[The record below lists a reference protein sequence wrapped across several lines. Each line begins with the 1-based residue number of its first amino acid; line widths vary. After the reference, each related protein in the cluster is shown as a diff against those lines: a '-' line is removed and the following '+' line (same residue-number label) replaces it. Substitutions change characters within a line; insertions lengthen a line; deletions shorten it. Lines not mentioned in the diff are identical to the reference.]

1 MNLENWFVK
10 LPKRLAFAALMAAMA
25 LALGACGPDSS
36 SPAPQAASS
45 PFNVAKGEGKLVSS
59 ELVTTYPTASANNV
73 TGLDAFYNNLICAG
87 LNQTDCAT
95 NIADLNTPEFGNFD
109 LSSDPIANNPLGIA
123 NVDAVKID
131 YGAINVDHA
140 AVTVSGGIAI
150 PELSPDQL
158 KGVILYF
165 HGTTVQ
171 RTNVPSNFTATTNV
185 SSYTDG
191 ILLAA
196 LWASQ
201 GYVVVMPDY
210 IGLGDDVTHVHPYVV
225 YPREN
230 AQCGLAMLKAART
243 YLAQNYQ
250 VMGRLPLFITGYSE
264 GGAYALE
271 AARLM
276 QSNPAYGLTLGLS
289 LREDAPMSGFFDLSG
304 TGLPYLFDNI
314 STTNNNWYSL
324 NPTVSAISKPYLSAY
339 LVLSFA
345 NYSGIAPTDILAAN
359 FYNCPS
365 NSPCGPSNNLDGL
378 YFTAPQSSGY
388 DSQVAF
394 LTFALAQQTG
404 WSITNNAVTPL
415 LTDTYAQQLMQRDRT
430 NPLYS
435 QLVRADTY
443 KFVPQFLLD
452 LVSLEQDSVVTRKNS
467 DVAYA
472 YFIKQRPHGPYA
484 ETLVPNDDF
493 LAAPLGSAGPI
504 DHTTELPFLTV
515 LVLNDFNMVP

>member
-1 MNLENWFVK
+1 MNSGNRFAKVA
-10 LPKRLAFAALMAAMA
+10 KRLAFPALLAALAF
-25 LALGACGPDSS
+25 ALGACGADSPGPT
-36 SPAPQAASS
+36 PAAASS

-59 ELVTTYPTASANNV
+59 ELVTTYPTASTNSV
-73 TGLDAFYNNLICAG
+73 TGLDTFYNNLICSG

-95 NIADLNTPEFGNFD
+95 NITDLNTPEFGNFD
-109 LSSDPIANNPLGIA
+109 LASDPIGDNPLGIA
-123 NVDAVKID
+123 NVAAVKID
-131 YGAINVDHA
+131 YGAIHVDHT
-140 AVTVSGGIAI
+140 AVTVSGGIAV
-150 PELSPDQL
+150 PELSANKL

-171 RTNVPSNFTATTNV
+171 RTYVPSSFTTTTNV
-185 SSYTDG
+185 LSYTDS

-196 LWASQ
+196 VWASQ

-210 IGLGDDVTHVHPYVV
+210 VGLGDDVTHVHPYVA

-243 YLAQNYQ
+243 YLSRNYKIK
-250 VMGRLPLFITGYSE
+250 GRLPLFITGYSE

-271 AARLM
+271 TAHLM
-276 QSNPAYGLTLGLS
+276 QRNPAYGSTLGLS

-324 NPTVSAISKPYLSAY
+324 DPTVSALSKPYLSAY

-345 NYSGIAPTDILAAN
+345 NYSGIAPTDMLATK
-359 FYNCPS
+359 FYTCPS
-365 NSPCGPSNNLDGL
+365 NSPCGPTNNLDGL

-388 DSQVAF
+388 NGQVAF
-394 LTFALAQQTG
+394 LTYALAQQTG
-404 WSITNNAVTPL
+404 WSTTNNAVTPL
-415 LTDTYAQQLMQRDRT
+415 LTDTYAQQLQQQDKT
-430 NPLYS
+430 NPLYR
-435 QLVRADTY
+435 QLLDADTY
-443 KFVPQFLLD
+443 KFVPRFPLD

-493 LAAPLGSAGPI
+493 LAAPLGSAEPI
-504 DHTTELPFLTV
+504 DHSTELPFLAV
-515 LVLNDFNMVP
+515 LVLNDFNTAP

>member
-1 MNLENWFVK
+1 MKSGNRFVK
-10 LPKRLAFAALMAAMA
+10 LAKSLAFPAILAAMA
-25 LALGACGPDSS
+25 FALGACGSNSS
-36 SPAPQAASS
+36 GPAPAAVSS

-73 TGLDAFYNNLICAG
+73 TGLDAFYNNLICSG

-109 LSSDPIANNPLGIA
+109 LASDPIANNSLGIA

-131 YGAINVDHA
+131 YGAINVDHT

-150 PELSPDQL
+150 PELAPDQL

-171 RTNVPSNFTATTNV
+171 RTNVPSNFTAITNV

-196 LWASQ
+196 VWASQ

-210 IGLGDDVTHVHPYVV
+210 VGLGDDVTHVHPYVV

-230 AQCGLAMLKAART
+230 AQSGLAMLKAART
-243 YLAQNYQ
+243 YLMRNNLID
-250 VMGRLPLFITGYSE
+250 GRLPLFITGYSE

-271 AARLM
+271 AAHLM
-276 QSNPAYGLTLGLS
+276 QSNPAYGSTLGFT

-314 STTNNNWYSL
+314 SSTNNNWYSL
-324 NPTVSAISKPYLSAY
+324 DPTVSALSKPYLSAY

-359 FYNCPS
+359 FYNCPA
-365 NSPCGPSNNLDGL
+365 NSPCGPSNTLDGL

-388 DSQVAF
+388 DSQVLF
-394 LTFALAQQTG
+394 LTYALAQLTG
-404 WSITNNAVTPL
+404 WSVASNAVTPL
-415 LTDTYAQQLMQRDRT
+415 LTATYAQELMQHDET
-430 NPLYS
+430 NPLYH
-435 QLVRADTY
+435 QLVTADTY
-443 KFVPQFLLD
+443 EFVPRFPLD
-452 LVSLEQDSVVTRKNS
+452 LVSLEQDSVVTRKNT

-472 YFIKQRPHGPYA
+472 YFIKNRPHGSYA
-484 ETLVPNDDF
+484 ETLVPNANF
-493 LAAPLGSAGPI
+493 LAAPLGSPGPI

-515 LVLNDFNMVP
+515 LLLNDFNTAP

>member
-36 SPAPQAASS
+36 SPAPAAASS

-73 TGLDAFYNNLICAG
+73 TGLDAFYNNLICSG

-95 NIADLNTPEFGNFD
+95 NIANLNTPEFGNFD
-109 LSSDPIANNPLGIA
+109 LASDPIANNPLGIA

-191 ILLAA
+191 VLLAA

-515 LVLNDFNMVP
+515 LVLNDFNTVP